1 MTDALHELL
10 REPRIWRATSAPV
23 TTAAT
28 ATGFAE
34 LDARLPGG
42 GWPQAALTEVIHAQ
56 QGIGELQLLMPAL
69 ARLSRAS
76 RWIALIAPPHIPY
89 APALAACG
97 IDLSRILLVRP
108 QRHVDTLWAVEQALR
123 AGTCAA
129 VICWPGQADAS
140 ALRRLQLAAE
150 TGDCAGFL
158 FRSETD
164 AAQPS
169 PATLRVRLRRDTE
182 GVSQLDLIKCR
193 GNVGPQ
199 SLQLKLDTPR
209 VQALP
214 VSWPPH
220 GERGRERM
228 AETAPAR
235 PAIVRPLYPKP
246 RSEQA
251 RVPQLQLPLDG
262 ERQLDRMH

>member
-10 REPRIWRATSAPV
+10 REPTIWRATTAPAG
-23 TTAAT
+23 TAAT

-42 GWPQAALTEVIHAQ
+42 GWPRAALTEVIHAQ

-69 ARLSRAS
+69 ARLSRDS

-97 IDLSRILLVRP
+97 VDLSRILLVRP
-108 QRHVDTLWAVEQALR
+108 QRHVETLWAVEQALR
-123 AGTCAA
+123 AGTCGA
-129 VICWPGQADAS
+129 VICWPGQADAG

-150 TGDCAGFL
+150 TGDCMGFL
-158 FRSETD
+158 FRSEAD

-169 PATLRVRLRRDTE
+169 PASLRVRLRREANGDNH
-182 GVSQLDLIKCR
+182 LDLLKCR
-193 GNVGPQ
+193 GTVGRQ
-199 SLQLKLDTPR
+199 SLQLHLESPR

-214 VSWPPH
+214 VSRAAA
-220 GERGRERM
+220 GGRRHEPVPG
-228 AETAPAR
+228 TTPAR
-235 PAIVRPLYPKP
+235 RAVVRPLYPKP
-246 RSEQA
+246 RSEHV

>member
-10 REPRIWRATSAPV
+10 REPHIWRATSAPAG
-23 TTAAT
+23 TAAT

-34 LDARLPGG
+34 LDTRLPGG
-42 GWPQAALTEVIHAQ
+42 GWPRAALTEVIHAQ

-69 ARLSRAS
+69 ARLSRNN

-89 APALAACG
+89 APALAARG
-97 IDLSRILLVRP
+97 IDLSRVLLVRP
-108 QRHVDTLWAVEQALR
+108 QRHVDILWAVEQALR

-150 TGDCAGFL
+150 TGDCMGFL
-158 FRSETD
+158 FRSEAD

-169 PATLRVRLRRDTE
+169 PATLRVRLRRETD
-182 GVSQLDLIKCR
+182 GGNQLDLIKCR
-193 GNVGPQ
+193 GSVGPQ
-199 SLQLKLDTPR
+199 SLQLDLGTPR
-209 VQALP
+209 VRALP
-214 VSWPPH
+214 VSRTASAVRR
-220 GERGRERM
+220 RGPAPE
-228 AETAPAR
+228 ATPAR
-235 PAIVRPLYPKP
+235 KAIVRPLYPQP
-246 RSEQA
+246 RGTHS

-262 ERQLDRMH
+262 ERQLDHMH